1 MSICNCW
8 ISQWLCLSNGNN
20 FCRNIM
26 VEYVYYRWSEISS
39 FSSLLKS
46 FKTYYIANF
55 TYSENELQDKF
66 VLLGTNL
73 YLGICLDSS
82 LTVSYMRTFFC
93 CHWATEWSPVWDH
106 IEVDY
111 QLWSLQPN
119 SGTCHFSNSSN
130 PLGEFEKWLLPLNKY
145 RGVYTDIL
153 PAFL

>member
-1 MSICNCW
+1 MALMSICNFW
-8 ISQWLCLSNGNN
+8 ISQWLCLLNGNN

-39 FSSLLKS
+39 FSTLLKS

-111 QLWSLQPN
+111 GHFNQIVGLATFQILQILLEN
-119 SGTCHFSNSSN
+119 LKSGCSH
-130 PLGEFEKWLLPLNKY
+130 
-145 RGVYTDIL
+145 
-153 PAFL
+153 